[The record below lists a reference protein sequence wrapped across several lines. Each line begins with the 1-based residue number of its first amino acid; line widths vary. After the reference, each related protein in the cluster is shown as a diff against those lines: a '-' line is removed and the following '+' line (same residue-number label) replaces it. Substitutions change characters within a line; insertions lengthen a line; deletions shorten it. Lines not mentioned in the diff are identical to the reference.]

1 MIHLTLRPDPAI
13 TQRHIGLPNRR
24 GTFINEARR
33 IADSDRKLK
42 LDMPHQKSPR
52 TNNLFGSSP

>member
-33 IADSDRKLK
+33 IADSARKTDGRRWAYTRVQIGQFWL
-42 LDMPHQKSPR
+42 QR
-52 TNNLFGSSP
+52 